1 MSCPKCEY
9 YRKKLSPHEDADFT
23 ADYLLVEPREYLRSC
38 IAFRKNST
46 DKILLVHAS
55 EVFYAAFNFHPD
67 VADVTKMGRTL
78 KALGWEAT
86 KRDGYTM
93 YALPLEEFEDANPC

>member
-1 MSCPKCEY
+1 MTCPKCEY

-23 ADYLLVEPREYLRSC
+23 ADYLLVEPREFISGC
-38 IAFRKNST
+38 VAFRKNST
-46 DKILLVHAS
+46 NKILLVAAYDVFLHA
-55 EVFYAAFNFHPD
+55 FGFHPD

-86 KRDGYTM
+86 KRNGFTL
-93 YALPLEEFEDANPC
+93 YALPIEEFDRVESN

>member
-9 YRKKLSPHEDADFT
+9 YRKKLSPHEDPDFT

-38 IAFRKNST
+38 VAFRKNST
-46 DKILLVHAS
+46 DKILLVSAGD
-55 EVFYAAFNFHPD
+55 VFLEAFGEYPD

-86 KRDGYTM
+86 KRDGYTL
-93 YALPLEEFEDANPC
+93 YALPLEEFENGC